1 MKTNTTEALP
11 YPELKS
17 SHKENMY
24 HEALSPFLSQCDE
37 LLSLTDGEGV
47 LVWTR
52 KNKTFLK

>member
-24 HEALSPFLSQCDE
+24 HEALSPFLSQYDDAFRFK
-37 LLSLTDGEGV
+37 DGKVE

-52 KNKTFLK
+52 NNKTFLK